1 MDANSYP
8 LEIYLYEVFN
18 KFSSNW
24 SGATTAVLV
33 LYTGETVR
41 FGPEDK
47 QLWLGESVL
56 RAEYSLHLVTLL
68 GLLFMGPMIPEHSET
83 PCCSVLLATT
93 LNKVRQCVQR
103 IWRVNCQAKI
113 SHGLSYQ

>member
-1 MDANSYP
+1 MYLCNIKDLKYHYRELKGRIIP
-8 LEIYLYEVFN
+8 LLWMPTVIPWRSIFYEVFN

-33 LYTGETVR
+33 LYTEETVR

-83 PCCSVLLATT
+83 ILAITP
-93 LNKVRQCVQR
+93 
-103 IWRVNCQAKI
+103 
-113 SHGLSYQ
+113 